1 MKIKLL
7 ILGIVL
13 TLFSGC
19 GKSPKE
25 VMQIGQEHLL
35 NEKYDF
41 ALESF
46 QIVFEKHPND
56 PLADSAGYQIAR
68 VYLDYLND
76 YDNGYKTLN
85 SLVNNYPDSDYG
97 IRSREEIRQFPNWL
111 FTTAETKRN
120 AKDINGSIKTL
131 DYLVNKFPSHEIA
144 PKAQYLIGDIYMNDQ
159 RNFDLAID
167 SYRKIINDFPGS
179 KQEPHAQFMI
189 GYIYANV
196 LDNSENARVEYNSF
210 LQKYPD
216 HELTPSVKFEL
227 DFIGKD
233 INDIPQLKHITS

>member
-7 ILGIVL
+7 ILGIVI

-19 GKSPKE
+19 GKSQQE

-41 ALESF
+41 ALKSF
-46 QIVFEKHPND
+46 QIVFKKHPND
-56 PLADSAGYQIAR
+56 PLADNAGYQIVR
-68 VYLDYLND
+68 VYLDYLN
-76 YDNGYKTLN
+76 KTLN

-189 GYIYANV
+189 ANV
-196 LDNSENARVEYNSF
+196 LDDSENARVEYNSF

>member
-19 GKSPKE
+19 GKSPQE

-120 AKDINGSIKTL
+120 AKDISGSIKKL

>member
-7 ILGIVL
+7 ILGIFL

-19 GKSPKE
+19 GKSPIE
-25 VMQIGQEHLL
+25 IMRNGQEHLL
-35 NEKYDF
+35 NGKYDL
-41 ALESF
+41 ALKSF
-46 QIVFEKHPND
+46 QIVFEKHPQNS
-56 PLADSAGYQIAR
+56 LVDSAGYQIAR
-68 VYLDYLND
+68 VYLDYLKD

-85 SLVNNYPDSDYG
+85 SLWNNYPDSKYG
-97 IRSREEIRQFPNWL
+97 IRSREELRLFPDWL
-111 FTTAETKRN
+111 FTTAEAERD
-120 AKDINGSIKTL
+120 AKDINGSVETL

-144 PKAQYLIGDIYMNDQ
+144 SKAQYLIGDMYMNDQ
-159 RNFDLAID
+159 RNFELAID
-167 SYRKIINDFPGS
+167 SYRKIIQDFPGS

-196 LDNSENARVEYNSF
+196 LDDSENARLEYNLF
-210 LQKYPD
+210 LEKYPD